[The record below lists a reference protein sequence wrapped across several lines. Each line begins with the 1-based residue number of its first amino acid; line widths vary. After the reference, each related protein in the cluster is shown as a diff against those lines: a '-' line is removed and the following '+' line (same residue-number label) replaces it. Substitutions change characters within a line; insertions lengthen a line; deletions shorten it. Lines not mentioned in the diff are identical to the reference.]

1 MRRTTPI
8 GLAVLIACAAL
19 PPAAE
24 ATSDKCKLNGSGID
38 PCVVLRAPAAEIPAI
53 AQQHGLTVVEG
64 LSASDPDVV
73 LAEGPTNVPVEDTVA
88 ALAADPD
95 VVDAE
100 AVMLASLGE
109 SEPGT
114 QIDLTQ
120 LADLDAIAID
130 GVYSGSESAYFSASA
145 WNGYMQQPAVALI
158 KLQPVRNPAI
168 AETYGTGV
176 VAVIDTGVDPDH
188 PLLQGALVPG
198 YDFLIDQAGIASEW
212 EVLDPAT
219 RDQTQQDLESFADQ
233 SYSSIVEGSGDTALM
248 NDSTETIVDQS
259 YSSIVEQSYSSIV
272 EGNPLPAAFGH
283 GTMVAGLVRLMA
295 PGAQIMPIRIFDG
308 DGRASTADVLKAIY
322 FAIDNG
328 ANVINMSFSMSDGT
342 RELER
347 AVAKAKSAGLVGVS
361 STGNQA
367 SQSLTYPAALGYV
380 LGVAATDTQD
390 ALSSFSNY
398 GLALAAVGAPGEAL
412 VSLYPGGLYAGGWG
426 TSFSTALV
434 SGSIALLHDLLSN
447 GSLVAARF
455 GDADR
460 ALEDSA
466 DPPNPPTPPGAIG
479 YGRLDV
485 DELWDYGRY
494 NGSN

>member
-8 GLAVLIACAAL
+8 ALAVLIACAAL
-19 PPAAE
+19 PSAAE
-24 ATSDKCKLNGSGID
+24 ATGDKCKLNGSGID

-95 VVDAE
+95 VIDAE
-100 AVMLASLGE
+100 AVALASLGE
-109 SEPGT
+109 SEPGA
-114 QIDLTQ
+114 QIDLAQ
-120 LADLDAIAID
+120 LASLDAIAID
-130 GVYSGSESAYFSASA
+130 GVYAGSESSYYSASA

-158 KLQPVRNPAI
+158 KLQPVRDPAI

-198 YDFLIDQAGIASEW
+198 YDFLIGQAGIASEW
-212 EVLDPAT
+212 EALDPAT
-219 RDQTQQDLESFADQ
+219 RDQTRQDLESYADQ
-233 SYSSIVEGSGDTALM
+233 SFTGVVEGNGDTALM
-248 NDSTETIVDQS
+248 NDSTQTVVDQS
-259 YSSIVEQSYSSIV
+259 FTGVVESEPV
-272 EGNPLPAAFGH
+272 PDAFGH
-283 GTMVAGLVRLMA
+283 GTMVAGLVRLVA
-295 PGAQIMPIRIFDG
+295 PGAEIMPIRIFDG
-308 DGRASTADVLKAIY
+308 DGRASSADVLKAIY

-328 ANVINMSFSMSDGT
+328 ANVINMSFSMSDST

-347 AVAKAKSAGLVGVS
+347 AVAKAKSAGLVCVS

-380 LGVAATDTQD
+380 LGVAATDGQD

-434 SGSIALLHDLLSN
+434 SGSIALLNDLLAN

-466 DPPNPPTPPGAIG
+466 DPPDPSTPPGAIG

-485 DELWDYGRY
+485 DELWDHGRY